1 MLNQDENR
9 LMYVKDRKASES
21 TKPLVSI
28 SCTTYNHEKYIAK
41 CLEGFLMQKTTFPV
55 EILIY
60 DDAST
65 DSNPEII
72 KSYQRKYPNLVKVIL
87 QKENQ
92 FSQGHNVNKFNFNRA
107 QGKFIALCHGDDYW
121 LDPYKLE
128 TQVELLEKFDAGIA
142 GHPAKMVDVNN
153 KQIGKLS
160 GKVVNQ
166 TCKYSV
172 KELLE
177 HDGHMLPFGSIMI
190 DRKTMLDIVEYMPPV
205 KYHTGIQL
213 LGCRRNGIVVS
224 PKVMSAYRTQVP
236 GSTTELMLLDNKKK
250 VLTTIE
256 RIESLKALRGL
267 YPEKCRRY
275 FGKAISNQFAS
286 LYSFKFPLYG
296 ARILGAIVKNEGLF
310 YSMFLIFSAFSS
322 SGKKVFNKF
331 FDG

>member
-1 MLNQDENR
+1 
-9 LMYVKDRKASES
+9 MYVKDWQASET

-65 DSNPEII
+65 DSNPKII
-72 KSYQRKYPNLVKVIL
+72 KSYQRKYPNLIKVIL

-92 FSQGHNVNKFNFNRA
+92 FRQGHNVNKFNFNRA

-121 LDPYKLE
+121 LDPFKLE
-128 TQVELLEKFDAGIA
+128 TQVELLEKFDAGIV

-153 KQIGKLS
+153 KEIGKLS
-160 GKVVNQ
+160 GKVVSQ
-166 TCKYSV
+166 TCKYSI

-177 HDGHMLPFGSIMI
+177 HGGHMLPFGSIMI
-190 DRKTMLDIVEYMPPV
+190 DRKAMLDLVEYMPPV

-224 PKVMSAYRTQVP
+224 PKVMSAYRIQVP

-267 YPEKCRRY
+267 YPEKYRRY
-275 FGKAISNQFAS
+275 FGKAISDQFATW
-286 LYSFKFPLYG
+286 YSFRFPLYG
-296 ARILGAIVKNEGLF
+296 VRILGAIVKNESLF
-310 YSMFLIFSAFSS
+310 YSITLMFRAFLS
-322 SGKKVFNKF
+322 SGKKAFKKF
-331 FDG
+331 